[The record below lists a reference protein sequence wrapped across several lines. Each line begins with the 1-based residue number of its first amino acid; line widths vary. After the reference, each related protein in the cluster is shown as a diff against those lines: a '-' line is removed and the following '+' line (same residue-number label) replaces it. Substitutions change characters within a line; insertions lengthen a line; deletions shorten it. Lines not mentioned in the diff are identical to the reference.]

1 MQIWG
6 IVGGGHRSQGNSPEL
21 CCFGQNGDLETLCHL
36 FVKLGK
42 NQFCLYYFPAPD
54 LSFRNEGSIM

>member
-6 IVGGGHRSQGNSPEL
+6 VVEGGHRSQGNFPEL
-21 CCFGQNGDLETLCHL
+21 CCFGQNGGLETLCHL

-42 NQFCLYYFPAPD
+42 N
-54 LSFRNEGSIM
+54 